1 MKPFQSFS
9 GNFAPVPDN
18 SDMQSSISFNTS
30 FLMDQFD
37 NMDSISQIGGNTDQ
51 DSNSNVEVSKRDK
64 KINDLLSDRMKLKGL
79 LKKAKTAIDSINV
92 KYKDSLD
99 NQK

>member
-1 MKPFQSFS
+1 
-9 GNFAPVPDN
+9 
-18 SDMQSSISFNTS
+18 
-30 FLMDQFD
+30 
-37 NMDSISQIGGNTDQ
+37 MDSISQIGGNTDQ